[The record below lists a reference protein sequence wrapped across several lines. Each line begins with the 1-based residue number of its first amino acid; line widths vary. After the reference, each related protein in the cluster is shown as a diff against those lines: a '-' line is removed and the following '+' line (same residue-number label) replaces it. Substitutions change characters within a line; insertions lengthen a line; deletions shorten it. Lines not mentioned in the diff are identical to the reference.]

1 MRLNRWW
8 RVATLVVPI
17 ASTAGPLPAQDLSR
31 LPLHIVPSTDSVG
44 STLALMM
51 SGDGGWAAIDKD
63 VARTLSDSGVPVVGL
78 DSKSYLGTRRTPE
91 EVAADVDQVLR
102 YYLKAWNRQRII
114 LVGYSR
120 GAVIAPFIVNRLPS
134 DLRERISLVAMLG
147 LGLHAGF
154 HVSLTDILS
163 TATNP
168 KDPPVEPEIR
178 ALASAG
184 IAMLCIYGIE
194 EHESFCRDA
203 PEGLMQRIAKNG
215 AHHFDGD
222 HAALAADI
230 LAHVSH
236 PR

>member
-1 MRLNRWW
+1 M
-8 RVATLVVPI
+8 LVGPI
-17 ASTAGPLPAQDLSR
+17 ASTALPLPAQDLSR
-31 LPLHIVPSTDSVG
+31 LPLHIVSSTDSIG
-44 STLALMM
+44 STLALML
-51 SGDGGWAAIDKD
+51 SGDGGWAGIDKAI
-63 VARTLSDSGVPVVGL
+63 ARALSDSGVPVVGL

-91 EVAADVDQVLR
+91 EVAADLDQVLR
-102 YYLKAWNRQRII
+102 YYLKAWNRRRII

-154 HVSLTDILS
+154 HVALHDILV
-163 TATNP
+163 TTTNA
-168 KDPPVEPEIR
+168 KDPPVEPEVR
-178 ALASAG
+178 AVAAARVS
-184 IAMLCIYGIE
+184 MLCIYGVE

-215 AHHFDGD
+215 AHHFDGN

-236 PR
+236 PL